1 MTATTPDVGPIGS
14 VSSKIAVIGGGIL
27 GTRITR
33 ELLTPTASG
42 VDPTTGVVLVTRRPD
57 RVAVL
62 QGSFGSSATVLG
74 APHGAPDLDPD
85 VSTVVLARAAG
96 EQLADAREHLGA
108 GRHVVAT
115 TDDPDEVG
123 EMLALGPVARAAGVT
138 LVVGAAMAP
147 GLSCLLVDHASAL
160 LDRVDEIHVARHGAA
175 GPGCARQR
183 LRALRGSA
191 VDWRDG
197 EWVKRPGFS
206 GRELCWFPD
215 PIGARDCY
223 RAALADPQLLV
234 PAFPGVSRV
243 TARLAANRRDRALA
257 PFPVLWPPPVEGG
270 LGAVRV
276 ELRGEVAGERRIVI
290 YGVLDRPAIA
300 ASATAAVTALRV
312 APGSCEPGA
321 TGLAGLGAT
330 RPILL
335 ELARRGVRAAVFE
348 GAHVVPLMVGNAV
361 EIAGEAEKKR

>member
-1 MTATTPDVGPIGS
+1 MTDASGRQDEIRAVPTQ
-14 VSSKIAVIGGGIL
+14 IAVIGGGIL
-27 GTRITR
+27 GARITR
-33 ELLTPTASG
+33 ELATPTAAG
-42 VDPTTGVVLVTRRPD
+42 VDSTAGLAVVSRRPE
-57 RVAVL
+57 RVAAL
-62 QGSFGSSATVLG
+62 RGSFGSSARVIEAQTGEAALG
-74 APHGAPDLDPD
+74 PE
-85 VSTVVLARAAG
+85 VNTVVLARAAG
-96 EQLADAREHLGA
+96 EQLVLARQHLRA

-115 TDDPDEVG
+115 SDDRDEV
-123 EMLALGPVARAAGVT
+123 EAMLALGPEARAAGVT
-138 LVVGAAMAP
+138 LLVGATMAP
-147 GLSCLLVDHASAL
+147 GLSCLLVSHAAEL

-183 LRALRGSA
+183 LRALRGTA
-191 VDWRDG
+191 IDWRDD

-223 RAALADPQLLV
+223 RAALADPMLLV

-276 ELRGEVAGERRIVI
+276 ELRGERAGERQTVV

-300 ASATAAVTALRV
+300 AAATAAVSALV
-312 APGSCEPGA
+312 LATGTCAPGA

-330 RPILL
+330 RPILA

-348 GAHVVPLMVGNAV
+348 GAHAAPLVVGPDPHDAD
-361 EIAGEAEKKR
+361 